1 MGLSLGYD
9 IVVKQHGGQLR
20 VDSQEDNFVAH
31 VLCQK
36 DLELGIRA
44 GERKVLFITACY
56 AMRSLGHRYRVAW
69 QNSAPVD
76 ECSLSKSTELRTGLG
91 RPAVATRR

>member
-1 MGLSLGYD
+1 
-9 IVVKQHGGQLR
+9 
-20 VDSQEDNFVAH
+20 
-31 VLCQK
+31 
-36 DLELGIRA
+36 
-44 GERKVLFITACY
+44 
-56 AMRSLGHRYRVAW
+56 MRSLGHRYRVAW